1 MITINKIDTVEDWM
15 LLKEQWNEV
24 LEKSPTPFP
33 FLSYQWLSSWWH
45 AFGTGKKLYLVL
57 IFDND
62 ELIGF
67 APLMQWKT
75 QIGILPIRKLSFLAN
90 EHSPRADFIFS
101 KNSTKCLQLLW
112 TYLLAH
118 RADWDEIELND
129 LPSQTEMIPW
139 LQSNSW
145 VRWAVIPSIRSPY
158 VQIAQDWDSY
168 YQTRSKKLRDDLR
181 KKWNKLAQK
190 GTIQVNQITRISP
203 DKPIMDI
210 LFAVANKSWK
220 AQQGTA
226 ISSTPE
232 LRQFYSEIAYHLSEL
247 GWLSLWQLEVDH
259 QPIAYYYNV
268 RYRNTEYSLKTY
280 HDPSYDPFSPGRLL
294 VWQVLREAFNQPDIK
309 IYEFLG
315 VPERFKLEWADQ
327 LMLHHTVFLYHNG
340 FIATIRYICKRI
352 MIGFVSVRH
361 RLGAFF
367 PGAKKVYFTLR
378 ARFKKEP
385 VGSEKNK

>member
-1 MITINKIDTVEDWM
+1 MIKINKIDTVEDWI

-24 LEKSPTPFP
+24 LEKSPAPLP
-33 FLSYQWLSSWWH
+33 FLSYQWLSIWWH

-75 QIGILPIRKLSFLAN
+75 RIGILPVRKLSFLAN
-90 EHSPRADFIFS
+90 EHSPRADFVFS
-101 KNSTKCLQLLW
+101 KNGTECLQSLW

-118 RADWDEIELND
+118 RTDWDEIELND
-129 LPSQTEMIPW
+129 LPSQSEAIPW
-139 LQSNSW
+139 LQSTSQ
-145 VRWAVIPSIRSPY
+145 VRWAVTPSIRSPY
-158 VQIAQDWDSY
+158 LRIEQDWDSF

-181 KKWNKLAQK
+181 KKWNKLVQK
-190 GTIQVNQITRISP
+190 GTIQVNQITRITP
-203 DKPIMDI
+203 DNPIFET

-220 AQQGTA
+220 AKQGTA

-247 GWLSLWQLEVDH
+247 GWLSLWLLEVDH
-259 QPIAYYYNV
+259 QPIAYYYNL
-268 RYRNTEYSLKTY
+268 RYQNTEYSLKTY
-280 HDPSYDPFSPGRLL
+280 HDPGYDPFSPGRLL
-294 VWQVLREAFNQPDIK
+294 VWQVLQAAFNHPDIK

-340 FIATIRYICKRI
+340 FTTTIRYMSKRI
-352 MIGFVSVRH
+352 SIGLVNMRH
-361 RLGAFF
+361 RLGVVF
-367 PGAKKVYFTLR
+367 PGVKKVYFMFH
-378 ARFKKEP
+378 ARLKKEP
-385 VGSEKNK
+385 MAIGKK